1 MAGPSKAVEKSY
13 LSRIIQNAGL
23 FRSVSSDDLAELARN
38 AKLIAIQR
46 GKPVASKGR
55 DREIFIVETGAVAAL
70 DREPAGEKNVLIA
83 LHGPGDVAGLAAAAE
98 GAESAHEPALRWELR
113 ALSNATVVSLLAA
126 DFLRVARRSP
136 ELSAAWTSAL
146 GAELASLSSR
156 LTASLHSPLETRLA
170 AFFSELAMIL
180 AGNRWEPA
188 VNIGRLPQ
196 TVLADFLGVSRE
208 HVNRTLIMWER
219 SGLILQSKGGEI
231 IVENRKR
238 LDQIVRARRA
248 AEDAS
253 IENEWIWEIQA
264 HLDHGINDTAFDL
277 AMEGVRRSP
286 RDDRFKYFAALAMAR
301 MGALKEAVSLVESF
315 KLTTD
320 APNEDIASI
329 GPKLRRDLAFASS
342 PIDKA
347 MLAEAA
353 DGYAKVFKAL
363 RTTYPGVN
371 AASTAAM
378 IGETERAKTLARE
391 VRGLAAAALDNADDR
406 EPSYWLRA
414 TIAECRLIEGDLAV
428 AAADFSA
435 AVRAYD
441 AAPGMIGTTR
451 KQLKRLKS
459 FMPIDDAWIDRAAP
473 QSGVLYF
480 CGPLIP
486 AGVDDNRH
494 LDRLRRRVDDY
505 LEGRRF
511 SVAVGA
517 LAAGADIV
525 IAEAL
530 LDAGVSLH
538 VHLPIS
544 PPEFLPASVEP
555 SGGRWRE
562 RFIACVE
569 RAQTIEWTRRA
580 VRSRAAYRL
589 GSRIGIG
596 RVIRLAEEIDGQP
609 FGYFALQQGRSQAD
623 SISWE
628 NASIWRALK
637 LAGEFAEDD
646 WLTVSPAPNTDH
658 ASDFYSALVIAG
670 ANADIATL
678 KPLFAVST
686 GDLHCLAFDSVTAA
700 LEGARAAA
708 ATPGTAKSQLWLDVG
723 SAEAGSET
731 ARSGFASTLITA
743 ASRPLTAPGRAFAS
757 ESFVN
762 VAASTPGC
770 PRPFEYVGVTPT
782 EEKLDPCPLYLV
794 DL

>member
-13 LSRIIQNAGL
+13 LSRIIENAEL
-23 FRSVSSDDLAELARN
+23 FRTASADDLAELARN
-38 AKLIAIQR
+38 AKVTAIQR
-46 GKPVASKGR
+46 GKPVASKVR
-55 DREIFIVETGAVAAL
+55 NREIFVVETGAVAAL
-70 DREPAGEKNVLIA
+70 DHDPAGDKTVLIA
-83 LHGPGDVAGLAAAAE
+83 LYGPGAVAGLAAAAE
-98 GAESAHEPALRWELR
+98 GAGAEHRLATRWELR
-113 ALSNATVVSLLAA
+113 ALSNATVISLPAA

-136 ELSAAWTSAL
+136 ELTAAWISAL
-146 GAELASLSSR
+146 GGELASLSAR

-170 AFFSELAMIL
+170 AFFAELATIL
-180 AGNRWEPA
+180 SGNLWEPA

-231 IVENRKR
+231 VIENRKR
-238 LDQIVRARRA
+238 LEQIVRARRA

-342 PIDKA
+342 PVDKA

-353 DGYAKVFKAL
+353 DGYAKVFRAL
-363 RTTYPGVN
+363 KTTYPGVN

-378 IGETERAKTLARE
+378 IGETERARTLARE
-391 VRGLAAAALDNADDR
+391 VRGLAAASLDNADDR
-406 EPSYWLRA
+406 EPSYWSRA

-435 AVRAYD
+435 AVRAFD

-459 FMPIDDAWIDRAAP
+459 CTPIDDAWIDRAAP
-473 QSGVLYF
+473 QAGVLYF

-486 AGVDDNRH
+486 PGVDDNRH
-494 LDRLRRRVDDY
+494 LDRLRRRVDAY

-511 SVAVGA
+511 SVSIGA

-538 VHLPIS
+538 VHLPIA
-544 PPEFLPASVEP
+544 PPEFLAASVEP

-569 RAQTIEWTRRA
+569 RAQTIDWTRRA
-580 VRSRAAYRL
+580 ACSRAAYRL

-609 FGYFALQQGRSQAD
+609 FGYFALQEGRSPAD

-628 NASIWRALK
+628 NASVWRALG

-646 WLTVSPAPNTDH
+646 WLTVAPASNTDH
-658 ASDFYSALVIAG
+658 ASDFYSALIVEGENADVERLRPLFTVSAG
-670 ANADIATL
+670 A
-678 KPLFAVST
+678 F
-686 GDLHCLAFDSVTAA
+686 HCLAFDSAAAA

-708 ATPGTAKSQLWLDVG
+708 TSAGTAKSRLWLDVG
-723 SAEAGSET
+723 SAEAGDET
-731 ARSGFASTLITA
+731 ARSAFPSTLITA
-743 ASRPLTAPGRAFAS
+743 ASKPLTAPGKAFAS